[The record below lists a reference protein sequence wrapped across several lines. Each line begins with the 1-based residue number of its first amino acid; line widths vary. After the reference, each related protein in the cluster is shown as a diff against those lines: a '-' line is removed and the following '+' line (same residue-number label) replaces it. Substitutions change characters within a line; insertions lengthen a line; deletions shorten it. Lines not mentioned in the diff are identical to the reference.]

1 MLFWNIILCEL
12 IWMWFYFQTYASI
25 VENAIKWKI
34 KIISYEGAL
43 KYIERELKN
52 MPDSVK
58 HAASAKVC
66 VPQTSK
72 ILSMFKCQF
81 GAERTRMY

>member
-1 MLFWNIILCEL
+1 
-12 IWMWFYFQTYASI
+12 
-25 VENAIKWKI
+25 
-34 KIISYEGAL
+34 
-43 KYIERELKN
+43 

-58 HAASAKVC
+58 HAASTKVC
-66 VPQTSK
+66 VPQISK